1 MNNHIDK
8 LPPPTPSLATAS
20 FLAKMSKVALIL
32 GGGARVGNAVANGLA
47 SSGYKVAI
55 GRRTPKA
62 EGLSNG
68 VKPIKLDVTSTASI
82 VSAFDEVRTS
92 FGAVPN
98 VVVYNAGDLQKAADP
113 NDIFSTDVELL
124 KGDAEI
130 NIWGVYTALQQA
142 TKGWAS
148 LPDDTNFPKVFILT
162 GNILPFAPIP
172 HLLSLGLGK
181 AAAVHLIE
189 SATLTEEF
197 QKKNWRFYF
206 ATGTTADG
214 GPVYRG
220 LDGPAHA
227 KAYGELIEKKEQ
239 GPWDVRFVAHF
250 P

>member
-1 MNNHIDK
+1 
-8 LPPPTPSLATAS
+8 
-20 FLAKMSKVALIL
+20 MSKVALIL

-47 SSGYKVAI
+47 SSGYKVGI
-55 GRRTPKA
+55 GRRTPTSD
-62 EGLSNG
+62 GLDNG
-68 VKPIKLDVTSTASI
+68 VKTLKLDVTSTSSI
-82 VSAFDEVRTS
+82 VSAFDEVRAS

-113 NDIFSTDVELL
+113 KDIFNVDVELL
-124 KGDAEI
+124 KEDAEI
-130 NIWGVYTALQQA
+130 NVWGVYTALQQA
-142 TKGWAS
+142 TRGWAS
-148 LPDDTNFPKVFILT
+148 LPDDPAQPKVFILT

-172 HLLSLGLGK
+172 RLISLGLGK
-181 AAAVHLIE
+181 AAGVHLIE

-197 QKKNWRFYF
+197 QRRNWRFYF

-220 LDGPAHA
+220 LDAPAHA
-227 KAYGELIEKKEQ
+227 KAYQELVDKKEQ